1 VTHRMV
7 RVSNRSYPTPSRS
20 ASGSS
25 PWPPRRGDARP
36 TLVLDNARYPRC
48 ALVPE
53 TAESLGIEL
62 LFLPSDSPNLNR
74 IERVWK
80 FVQKESLARDSLAPF
95 EAFTEAIDGCRD
107 RLSAE
112 YKDQMDTLLTH
123 RFQTFDDVPVLS
135 A

>member
-1 VTHRMV
+1 MV
-7 RVSNRSYPTPSRS
+7 RVSNRSYLNALSVCGWLVALAPSARRRPT
-20 ASGSS
+20 
-25 PWPPRRGDARP
+25 

-48 ALVPE
+48 ALVQE

-95 EAFTEAIDGCRD
+95 EAFTQAIDGCLD
-107 RLSAE
+107 RLPSE
-112 YKDQMDTLLTH
+112 YKAQMDSLLTH